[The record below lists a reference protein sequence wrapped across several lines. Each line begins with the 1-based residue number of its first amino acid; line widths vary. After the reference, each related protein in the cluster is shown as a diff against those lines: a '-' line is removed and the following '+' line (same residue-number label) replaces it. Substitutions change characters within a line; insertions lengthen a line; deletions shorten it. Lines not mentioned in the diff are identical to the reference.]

1 MIKYLR
7 YAFILVWT
15 LFRKVFG
22 LVWYWIAV
30 PFREYAN
37 NTVFNYALSN
47 PTKLYIPRL
56 LERTITKTG
65 DRYILSPHSGS
76 AGGYIAIR
84 NVSWIEFQMVFWL
97 IWGWLDSD
105 ATSDTFDKGH
115 NTTIINKERQ
125 SWMPEFIIKRLI
137 IANTKC
143 SVYGNS
149 FDLGDKRADNPC
161 FCFWSAL
168 LWNTRN
174 TAYNFA
180 YVFDEI
186 QETSRYKFYH
196 RITTKYFDW
205 HFGYIPYT
213 NTTRKGRLVWF
224 SEDIDKV
231 DLSNETV

>member
-1 MIKYLR
+1 MRYLR
-7 YAFILVWT
+7 YIAILLWT

-22 LVWYWIAV
+22 LVWYWVVV
-30 PFREYAN
+30 PFRGYARN
-37 NTVFNYALSN
+37 VVQNYTLQHPN
-47 PTKLYIPRL
+47 KVYMPRL
-56 LERTITKTG
+56 L
-65 DRYILSPHSGS
+65 DRKPYLVGNMYMIDPFHSS
-76 AGGYIAIR
+76 DGGYIKYRKIST
-84 NVSWIEFQMVFWL
+84 VEFQLVFWL